1 MSVKDVQALQKMA
14 GTCQAFA
21 SRSQCIPRPSVNPQC
36 TSKIKTH
43 LNAELTN
50 FFCINMEWKPL
61 VDKINN
67 LKELG
72 EPFIVQLQQLEGIKT
87 SAYNQIFIDSM
98 LSIDYEFYDE
108 IHKSELYARKAIAAI
123 EEYMQ
128 NTVLGTKELI
138 YLVDLLEKCYIN
150 LLKHDLIEPESIC
163 KSSAIRHIR
172 SSGHQLFFFFLLK
185 GDAGFENI
193 LLAAEFM
200 NTRLVDHL
208 RELFDAVFLFYDP
221 SFQSSIIEK
230 IQSVYLGDT
239 DFRSNSNNRNSNVY
253 SELMINFLVLDD
265 EDYEYYVEN
274 VRNILISRKNNLE
287 DLHRIFLNCL
297 KVEKYNLVGKILQY
311 FVDCKEV
318 FSPSESETLKSL
330 MTEYSKIEHKLGDG
344 WARLVD
350 AEDFASFLFKKK
362 MFSVIVEIY
371 EKGGL
376 VSSDYAFCSY
386 IELGDAKKAQKI
398 FDMEQVSKYG
408 FDCNNDRVPLS
419 DEYVFR
425 LHLKNGNHSAACN
438 ILQSVKTIED
448 FIDLTQIIYAENDL
462 KLLIEAIYIGLEKF
476 RTTDFKMLQVFISLL
491 HIDKLDISILDRAEM
506 ILKVVRILDVRSLS
520 HAQKT
525 WMRSV
530 CFNNILDLVDVKC
543 SSLLEL
549 TQVMQI
555 FDLDIDSIYLC
566 LCVYS
571 RKDTNT
577 CEYRERIKKLY
588 VSFSSIEK
596 PVDNDESYYKT
607 LALFYKCYSI
617 IEDEFSDEIFNM
629 MLPFKKLSNNVI
641 ALLLNFEAEIIN
653 KLFDRKISVI
663 KEGERRGLLDCSTIH
678 AFITNLS
685 IQGPHVSVLFL
696 EKLVL
701 YIDGKHLR
709 SNMIV
714 KIIMNQ
720 RALLE
725 IIGDRSAVNKVN
737 LVLEKIEGHFED
749 NALER

>member
-1 MSVKDVQALQKMA
+1 
-14 GTCQAFA
+14 
-21 SRSQCIPRPSVNPQC
+21 
-36 TSKIKTH
+36 
-43 LNAELTN
+43 
-50 FFCINMEWKPL
+50 MEWKPL

-67 LKELG
+67 LKESG
-72 EPFIVQLQQLEGIKT
+72 ESFIVQLQQLEDIRT
-87 SAYNQIFIDSM
+87 STYDQIFIDST

-108 IHKSELYARKAIAAI
+108 IHKSEMYARKAIAAI

-128 NTVLGTKELI
+128 NTVLGTKEII

-150 LLKHDLIEPESIC
+150 LLKHDLVEPERIC
-163 KSSAIRHIR
+163 KSNVIRHIR
-172 SSGHQLFFFFLLK
+172 SSGHQLFFFFMLR
-185 GDAGFENI
+185 GSAGFENI

-208 RELFDAVFLFYDP
+208 KELFDAVFLFYDP

-253 SELMINFLVLDD
+253 AELMINFLVLDD

-297 KVEKYNLVGKILQY
+297 KVEKYDLVGRILQY
-311 FVDCKEV
+311 FVNCKEV
-318 FSPSESETLKSL
+318 FSASESETLRTL
-330 MTEYSKIEHKLGDG
+330 MTEYSKIEHKLVHG

-350 AEDFASFLFKKK
+350 AEDFARFLFKKK
-362 MFSVIVEIY
+362 MFSVIVDIHEN
-371 EKGGL
+371 GGL
-376 VSSDYAFCSY
+376 VSPDYAFCSY
-386 IELGDAKKAQKI
+386 IELDNTEKAQMI

-408 FDCNNDRVPLS
+408 FDCNYDRVQLS
-419 DEYVFR
+419 EEYVFR

-448 FIDLTQIIYAENDL
+448 FVDHTQIIYAENDL
-462 KLLIEAIYIGLEKF
+462 KLLIEAIYIGLDKF
-476 RTTDFKMLQVFISLL
+476 KTTDFKMLQVFISLL
-491 HIDKLDISILDRAEM
+491 HIDRLDISILDRAEM
-506 ILKVVRILDVRSLS
+506 ILKMVRILDIRSLG
-520 HAQKT
+520 HVQKE

-549 TQVMQI
+549 TQVMQL
-555 FDLDIDSIYLC
+555 FDLDTDSIYLC

-577 CEYRERIKKLY
+577 CDYRDRIKKLY
-588 VSFSSIEK
+588 MSFSRIDK
-596 PVDNDESYYKT
+596 PEDNDENYYKT

-617 IEDEFSDEIFNM
+617 IEDELTDEIFNM
-629 MLPFKKLSNNVI
+629 MLPFKKLSNNVVT
-641 ALLLNFEAEIIN
+641 LLLSFEAEIIN

-663 KEGERRGLLDCSTIH
+663 KEGERRGLLNCNKIH
-678 AFITNLS
+678 AFIANLS

-714 KIIMNQ
+714 NIIMNQ

-725 IIGDRSAVNKVN
+725 IIGDRSAVNKIN
-737 LVLEKIEGHFED
+737 LVLEKIGDQFED
-749 NALER
+749 KTLER

>member
-1 MSVKDVQALQKMA
+1 
-14 GTCQAFA
+14 
-21 SRSQCIPRPSVNPQC
+21 
-36 TSKIKTH
+36 
-43 LNAELTN
+43 
-50 FFCINMEWKPL
+50 MEWRPL
-61 VDKINN
+61 VDKINT
-67 LKELG
+67 LKESG
-72 EPFIVQLQQLEGIKT
+72 ESFIAQLQQLESIKADT
-87 SAYNQIFIDSM
+87 YDQIFIDST

-150 LLKHDLIEPESIC
+150 LLKHDLVEPESIC

-172 SSGHQLFFFFLLK
+172 SSGHQLFFFFLLR

-208 RELFDAVFLFYDP
+208 RELFDAVFLFYNS

-230 IQSVYLGDT
+230 IQSVYLGDA
-239 DFRSNSNNRNSNVY
+239 DFRSNSNNRNSSVY
-253 SELMINFLVLDD
+253 AELMINFLVLDD

-274 VRNILISRKNNLE
+274 VRNILIARKNNLE

-297 KVEKYNLVGKILQY
+297 KVGKYSLVGRILQY
-311 FVDCKEV
+311 FVSCKEV
-318 FSPSESETLKSL
+318 FSASESETLRSL
-330 MTEYSKIEHKLGDG
+330 MTEYSKIEHKLGHE

-350 AEDFASFLFKKK
+350 AEDFARFLFKKK
-362 MFSVIVEIY
+362 MFSVIVDIY
-371 EKGGL
+371 ESSGL

-386 IELGDAKKAQKI
+386 IELGDAEKAQRI

-408 FDCNNDRVPLS
+408 FDCNYDRVPLS

-438 ILQSVKTIED
+438 ILQSAKTIED

-476 RTTDFKMLQVFISLL
+476 KTTDFKMLQVFISLL
-491 HIDKLDISILDRAEM
+491 HIDRLDISILDRAEM
-506 ILKVVRILDVRSLS
+506 ILKMVRILNVRSLS
-520 HAQKT
+520 HAQKV

-549 TQVMQI
+549 TQVMQL

-577 CEYRERIKKLY
+577 CEYRDRIKKLY
-588 VSFSSIEK
+588 VCFSSTDK
-596 PVDNDESYYKT
+596 PEDNDESYYKT

-617 IEDEFSDEIFNM
+617 IEDEFADDIFNM
-629 MLPFKKLSNNVI
+629 MLPFKKLTNNVV

-663 KEGERRGLLDCSTIH
+663 KEGERRGLLDCNTVH

-701 YIDGKHLR
+701 YIDSKHLR

-737 LVLEKIEGHFED
+737 LVLEKIGGHNECKD
-749 NALER
+749 LER